1 MYVED
6 VASAVLKMLE
16 TRTIGTTLM
25 INPEDISLN
34 YVIKAIEYVMS
45 PKLVRHEYVDMHVSG
60 FPTDGLR
67 GARFD
72 HCFMTIQ
79 QGITHMKRI
88 YETHSIDIQP

>member
-1 MYVED
+1 
-6 VASAVLKMLE
+6 MLE
-16 TRTIGTTLM
+16 TSAIGTKLM

-34 YVIKAIEYVMS
+34 YVIEAIADVMS
-45 PKLVRHEYVDMHVSG
+45 PKLVRHEYIDMHVSG

-72 HCFMTIQ
+72 HCFMTMQ

-88 YETHSIDIQP
+88 YETH